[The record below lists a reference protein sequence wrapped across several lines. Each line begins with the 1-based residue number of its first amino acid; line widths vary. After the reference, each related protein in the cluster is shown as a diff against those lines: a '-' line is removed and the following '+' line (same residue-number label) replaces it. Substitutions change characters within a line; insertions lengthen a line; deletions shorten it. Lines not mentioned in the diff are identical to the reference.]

1 MFGALGQT
9 VTILL
14 SVAAALTVIFPSVKP
29 VNALG
34 GIGVLSIAAGIAFQT
49 MLGNMFAGIVIL
61 ARDIFRVGDQIA
73 VQDTVGTVSKI
84 SLTSTIVRT
93 FDGRKALIRTP

>member
-1 MFGALGQT
+1 M
-9 VTILL
+9 
-14 SVAAALTVIFPSVKP
+14 IFPSVKP

-34 GIGVLSIAAGIAFQT
+34 GIGMLSIAAGIAFQT

-73 VQDTVGTVSKI
+73 VQDVAGTVGEI
-84 SLTSTIVRT
+84 NLTSTVVRT
-93 FDGRKALIRTP
+93 FDGRLV